1 MASTEFSNSP
11 QVTQFTAAEL
21 GANSWRPGNAG
32 RGRKKCSGRPQ
43 VSCLARV
50 GQAASVQAWEKRGI
64 GLERRQ
70 PPGRPSWEPLRFC
83 RPPARPP
90 ARFSL
95 SRKPARAET
104 ATHPQVGADQEC
116 GSWPKGLGCPLSP
129 ESRTPS
135 IRVHHVEKGVGGS
148 TLGPSQAG
156 KPGMGSG
163 WRLGYSAGLVPRGG
177 LLVPSS
183 PAQGHGLWAWPHS
196 LLRSALRAPQGGWEL
211 RPLSSQCCVYKK

>member
-135 IRVHHVEKGVGGS
+135 IRVHHVEKGVEEVH
-148 TLGPSQAG
+148 PRA
-156 KPGMGSG
+156 KPGGKAWYG
-163 WRLGYSAGLVPRGG
+163 VGVAPRLLGRT
-177 LLVPSS
+177 
-183 PAQGHGLWAWPHS
+183 
-196 LLRSALRAPQGGWEL
+196 RPQGRAAGPIQPCPGS
-211 RPLSSQCCVYKK
+211 RPLGLASQSPPLGSPGPTGRMGTEASFLPMLCL